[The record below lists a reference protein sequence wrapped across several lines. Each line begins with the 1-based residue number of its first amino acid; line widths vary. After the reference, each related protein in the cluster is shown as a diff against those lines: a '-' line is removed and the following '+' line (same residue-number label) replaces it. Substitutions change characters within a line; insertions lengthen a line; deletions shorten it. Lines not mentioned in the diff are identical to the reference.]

1 MCLILPV
8 FVFNIACIRAAPIQ
22 EFQTDTIP
30 IRYEPR
36 DCRYDTIPIRYRYDT
51 GTIKIPVNMRLNFK
65 LLLFN
70 CVHVDLSAVYLF
82 VCFRLVIAKR
92 YGM

>member
-1 MCLILPV
+1 MHIFL
-8 FVFNIACIRAAPIQ
+8 IRAAPIQ
-22 EFQTDTIP
+22 EFQTDTIQ

-36 DCRYDTIPIRYRYDT
+36 DCRYDTDT

-70 CVHVDLSAVYLF
+70 CVHLDLSAVYLF